1 MGFGWII
8 KSENNIPLTFHGN
21 TILLPSFTKAECF
34 AILTALLVSPSHFTI
49 NIFTDSL
56 NCINTFHHITNAL
69 TSTRRI
75 LKIPNQ
81 QIWRTINF
89 LMKKKHLTINFS
101 KIKAHS
107 GDQYNDLADA
117 EAKKGLDVPP
127 ITINPKFVPDATMIP
142 MWDSLGPIDRDIRKF
157 AKNITDAK
165 TFDSSRTILLWSLY
179 LHTILFR
186 PSIGP
191 HTNMATTQRHWEH
204 MQLRKIQ
211 KTAFTLIT
219 FYYAAISL
227 SFFIRTIAT

>member
-1 MGFGWII
+1 MTSDISSDIKRYLIGHEQTFNSLIIIASNIATQKTLTFYTDGSLRPAALPSSPNNNTTTNMGFGWII

-34 AILTALLVSPSHFTI
+34 AILTALL
-49 NIFTDSL
+49 
-56 NCINTFHHITNAL
+56 
-69 TSTRRI
+69 
-75 LKIPNQ
+75 
-81 QIWRTINF
+81 
-89 LMKKKHLTINFS
+89 KKHLTINFS

-165 TFDSSRTILLWSLY
+165 TFDSSRTILL
-179 LHTILFR
+179 
-186 PSIGP
+186 
-191 HTNMATTQRHWEH
+191 
-204 MQLRKIQ
+204 
-211 KTAFTLIT
+211 
-219 FYYAAISL
+219 
-227 SFFIRTIAT
+227 